1 MLRQNA
7 YSHMLV
13 FQQYPTLGLVRHN
26 RMGLDVESTVACKVQ

>member
-1 MLRQNA
+1 
-7 YSHMLV
+7 MLV